1 MVTGIQKSSNFAPA
15 TEQERSPINRTGQAV
30 RHGPDTVSPLVHRSF
45 TARSPHVHR
54 TFTARS
60 PHVHRTFTARHR
72 SFSVRSPFDLR
83 SISVRS
89 PFYSRSI
96 FVLHSFVLRYFS
108 VPQRKTTENNGK
120 QTENKRLRSEE
131 EAN

>member
-1 MVTGIQKSSNFAPA
+1 MVTGIQKSSNFVPEI
-15 TEQERSPINRTGQAV
+15 EQERSPINRTGQAV
-30 RHGPDTVSPLVHRSF
+30 RHGPDTVSP
-45 TARSPHVHR
+45 HVHR

-60 PHVHRTFTARHR
+60 PLVTARHR
-72 SFSVRSPFDLR
+72 SLSVRSPFDLR
-83 SISVRS
+83 SISVQS

-131 EAN
+131 EAKKQQTCGEFTAN